1 MLTSGDGNYEGG
13 AEALDPVEVF
23 RRRVAAIATDLE
35 AVQREVS
42 GIDPFVA
49 SAKLAIRGLQLQRTA
64 DDDVFA
70 QLQLLASGTSSSR
83 GSSHFPEGAG
93 PGVCGPRAAERGR
106 GTTRNTAS
114 ALAVEDSVIRI
125 QRCFRAHSAW
135 KRKKRRLLRSKGFRC
150 VEKWLVRIWCRHAWA
165 QLWRDRVLYPLFR
178 REFALSRLV
187 VARYRRRLVG
197 RAVAAAWRPWVLL
210 RRRMRLRLGGVL
222 DLPGRSSVE
231 RAKNCQAKTRLFA
244 LRRDFCWQM
253 VNEEGKHSVA
263 NRGREGLLQARAW
276 RGWLGGTLELES
288 TELLQKHKM
297 TGTHGRK

>member
-1 MLTSGDGNYEGG
+1 MGVLTSGDGNYEGG
-13 AEALDPVEVF
+13 AEAPDPVQLF

-35 AVQREVS
+35 AVQRDVS

-49 SAKLAIRGLQLQRTA
+49 SAKSAIRGLQLPRTV

-70 QLQLLASGTSSSR
+70 QLQLLAGGTTSG
-83 GSSHFPEGAG
+83 GSSLFPAG
-93 PGVCGPRAAERGR
+93 PGRCGPRAAGMGR
-106 GTTRNTAS
+106 GTTLDTAS
-114 ALAVEDSVIRI
+114 ALAVEDSAIRI
-125 QRCFRAHSAW
+125 QRCFRAHVAW

-165 QLWRDRVLYPLFR
+165 QLWRERVLCPLFH

-210 RRRMRLRLGGVL
+210 RRRMRVRLGSAL

-231 RAKNCQAKTRLFA
+231 RAKNYQAKTRLFA

-263 NRGREGLLQARAW
+263 NRGREGLLQAKAW
-276 RGWLGGTLELES
+276 RGWLGGALELES
-288 TELLQKHKM
+288 TEL
-297 TGTHGRK
+297 